1 MHEKICFLLGK
12 FSAHYKPLRGLFQ
25 ANGHL
30 VHNKIY
36 SQLIRINLTPNIQ
49 IMNYVHS
56 IFIMFLF
63 VFLWFF
69 KVLLLFLLCCWAN
82 LLYIKAGPCSSY
94 FYKAVGTGGRGS
106 DSPHSFC
113 RNMHKQTFSLKGP
126 LIICCPLGFP
136 NLTTALFYTNVGL
149 LPVTDIYIC
158 QLAKPRFLH
167 QRIKSRWEICRYRL
181 GFFSCT

>member
-12 FSAHYKPLRGLFQ
+12 FLAHYKPLRGLFQ

-49 IMNYVHS
+49 IINHVHS

-69 KVLLLFLLCCWAN
+69 KVLLLFLLCCWAS

-106 DSPHSFC
+106 NSPHF
-113 RNMHKQTFSLKGP
+113 F
-126 LIICCPLGFP
+126 
-136 NLTTALFYTNVGL
+136 A
-149 LPVTDIYIC
+149 
-158 QLAKPRFLH
+158 
-167 QRIKSRWEICRYRL
+167 EICISKPFPWKGLWLFVAPLDFPTLLRPCFIL
-181 GFFSCT
+181 M